1 MSTAA
6 QRRGRLGLVA
16 LALTA
21 TLAGGAGAAFADS
34 PSATTPDTTP
44 PASTATPSGQVIPGA
59 PCTSSADACVDLT
72 SHTAWLLENG
82 QIMRTVPFL
91 DGDPR
96 NPTPPGTFR
105 VEWKAQNY
113 HSREYDAPMPFS
125 VFFAP
130 GGIAFHEGSLN
141 NPSAGC
147 VHLQRPDAIAFFD
160 ALQVGDQVQVRGEYR
175 PR

>member
-1 MSTAA
+1 MSTAR
-6 QRRGRLGLVA
+6 QRRGRLSLVA

-21 TLAGGAGAAFADS
+21 TLAGGAGAAFADI
-34 PSATTPDTTP
+34 ATPETPP
-44 PASTATPSGQVIPGA
+44 PASTATPSGTPVPGT
-59 PCTSSADACVDLT
+59 PCTTSADACVDLT
-72 SHTAWLLENG
+72 SHTAWLLDDG
-82 QIMRTVPFL
+82 QITRTVPFL

-96 NPTPPGTFR
+96 TPTPPGTFA
-105 VEWKAQNY
+105 VDWKAQNY

-160 ALQVGDQVQVRGEYR
+160 ALQVGDQVQVRGEHA
-175 PR
+175 PQ

>member
-1 MSTAA
+1 MTRIRARW
-6 QRRGRLGLVA
+6 RRPGVVA
-16 LALTA
+16 LALA
-21 TLAGGAGAAFADS
+21 GALLGGAGLGLADTDS
-34 PSATTPDTTP
+34 QTPP
-44 PASTATPSGQVIPGA
+44 PASTATPSGGPVPGT

-72 SHTAWLLENG
+72 SHTAWLLKNG
-82 QIMRTVPFL
+82 QITRTVAFL

-96 NPTPPGTFR
+96 TPTPPGTFA
-105 VEWKAQNY
+105 VDWKAQNY

-160 ALQVGDQVQVRGEYR
+160 ALQVGDQVQVHGEHR